1 MKRINRVQRLARREE
16 KDIVKRIFFLSVVS
30 IILIFFL
37 LTVGIT
43 ALGKLAELTDAI
55 FKPDEKTVSEKVAL
69 TPPIL
74 DTDSDVVNNEK
85 IKITGFSSSGSRVEI
100 FSNAAK
106 VGDAVLESGRFE
118 YELMLQKGENEVNV
132 KTLDDLGNA
141 SELSTSIIITF
152 DSTEPKLEVTSP
164 TDGQSFYSNNRV
176 PVEGMA
182 EVDAEVF
189 VNGFLANISADGSFD
204 TTIPLPEGDS
214 EIEVKAVD
222 SAGNEKLL
230 KIKVNFR
237 K

>member
-30 IILIFFL
+30 IVLIFFL

-55 FKPDEKTVSEKVAL
+55 FKPDEKTLSENTDL

-74 DTDSDVVNNEK
+74 DNGSKNAKTDK
-85 IKITGFSSSGSRVEI
+85 YKLTGFSSGGTKVEV
-100 FSNAAK
+100 FNNATL
-106 VGDAVLESGRFE
+106 VGESPIESGKFE
-118 YELMLQKGENEVNV
+118 YELTLIEGENEITA
-132 KTLDDLGNA
+132 KTLDESGNE
-141 SELSTSIIITF
+141 SELSDPIIVTF
-152 DSTEPKLEVTSP
+152 DKTDPKLEVTSP
-164 TDGQSFYSNNRV
+164 TDGQSFYSNNRI
-176 PVEGMA
+176 PVEGKA
-182 EVDAEVF
+182 EVDSEVF
-189 VNGFLANISADGSFD
+189 VNGFLANISVDGSFD
-204 TTIPLPEGDS
+204 VIVLLPEGDS

-222 SAGNEKLL
+222 RAGNEKVI